1 MYIKYFKISN
11 NANVTCTWHMRRL
24 FDVKESSHLI
34 HSWVT
39 LVNDSCHINQVLEMR
54 RLLAH
59 HKYTRVN
66 FSPHHTQMV
75 QDSQTK
81 HPQEQTLHS
90 PYTKFYGGQ
99 FLFFSCYTC
108 AWVTSHVCMS
118 HVTSIKKSW
127 YSCERVMSH
136 MWTGLLTT
144 HMNESCLTYE
154 LCHIYERVM
163 SHIWVVP
170 YIWTSHVTHM
180 SHATH
185 MNEPCYAYET
195 CHIYERVMSHI
206 WVLPHTWTSQ
216 VTHMGY
222 VTHPSF
228 THSIYTL
235 TAVIK
240 KGHFFEKGS
249 TNQCNLLQHTAT
261 HCNTLQHTGS
271 YMNESCQCAPMGWLR
286 LVGSLKL

>member
-1 MYIKYFKISN
+1 MWKKKKDASIVKNRRAVYMCVWKMTIHMSRIRDICVVMYIYMYIYMYVYQVFQNFKQRKCHVY
-11 NANVTCTWHMRRL
+11 VTYASSFWRERIKS
-24 FDVKESSHLI
+24 FDSFMSH
-34 HSWVT
+34 T
-39 LVNDSCHINQVLEMR
+39 YDSGHINQVLEMR

-195 CHIYERVMSHI
+195 RHIYERVMSHI

-222 VTHPSF
+222 
-228 THSIYTL
+228 
-235 TAVIK
+235 
-240 KGHFFEKGS
+240 
-249 TNQCNLLQHTAT
+249 AT
-261 HCNTLQHTGS
+261 H
-271 YMNESCQCAPMGWLR
+271 MNESCQRAPVGWLR
-286 LVGSLKL
+286 LVGILKL